1 MAISSCFEP
10 ERSGA
15 APTRSAWGRTC
26 AAIRPRPSFTAP
38 GSSQSSRPWAHAA
51 TGPPSWR
58 AASPRSGC
66 SWRRS
71 RSALAPAASP
81 SWTTTSR
88 RSSAPVPH
96 RCSPSRSASPPI
108 GHAPASARPQGDQ
121 RLRWPVVARADQD
134 QGGLSRSFTAGQGG
148 FVAVSLDPWRH
159 GQRGT
164 ESGEQIARRV
174 FGNFRRH
181 MWPILGQTTLDS
193 RVVDWAMADLHAGP
207 EVVAGG
213 VSMGGD
219 VAVALVGIDNRITRV
234 AAIVATPDWT
244 RPGMTDLFDP
254 YRVLPQGQADAYPQ
268 WFHDQLDPLTHLHAY
283 AHGPAITFECG
294 ADLPAEQIAVEPR
307 ERVKVATGDLEPHHW
322 SRHVRASGVRCVDER
337 SVVPGGDTVLSGI
350 RTDSGFEPTVLVAR
364 MPRRRV
370 PGPGLHALTATPL
383 PPQSI
388 RRANRPMRGWRG
400 GQACGVIQGRRE

>member
-1 MAISSCFEP
+1 M
-10 ERSGA
+10 
-15 APTRSAWGRTC
+15 
-26 AAIRPRPSFTAP
+26 
-38 GSSQSSRPWAHAA
+38 
-51 TGPPSWR
+51 
-58 AASPRSGC
+58 
-66 SWRRS
+66 
-71 RSALAPAASP
+71 
-81 SWTTTSR
+81 
-88 RSSAPVPH
+88 
-96 RCSPSRSASPPI
+96 
-108 GHAPASARPQGDQ
+108 
-121 RLRWPVVARADQD
+121 
-134 QGGLSRSFTAGQGG
+134 
-148 FVAVSLDPWRH
+148 AVSLDPWRH

-294 ADLPAEQIAVEPR
+294 ADD
-307 ERVKVATGDLEPHHW
+307 T
-322 SRHVRASGVRCVDER
+322 HVP
-337 SVVPGGDTVLSGI
+337 PG
-350 RTDSGFEPTVLVAR
+350 
-364 MPRRRV
+364 MPPSAPV
-370 PGPGLHALTATPL
+370 STMP
-383 PPQSI
+383 
-388 RRANRPMRGWRG
+388 
-400 GQACGVIQGRRE
+400 